1 MNHPRQTDDSQ
12 TAATAERSVARD
24 FVQLPR
30 RQIAFTMVGVLLAMF
45 LAALDQTVVA
55 TAMPRII
62 AELGGFDRY
71 TWVTTAYL
79 VASTTAV
86 PIVGRLTDIYGRK
99 VFYVGGIIVFLVG
112 SALAGTSQT
121 MNQLIAFRA
130 VQGLGG
136 GVIMANSF
144 VAIADLFPPETRG
157 KYQGFLGVVFGLSSV
172 IGPTLGGFITDAAS
186 WNWIF
191 LVNLP
196 LGVPVIFLIAFMF
209 PKIAPEVESRKL
221 DYAGMAALII
231 SVVPVLLALSWG
243 GAQYEWASPQV
254 AGTLAFGLIMGAAFV
269 FIESRAESPIM
280 PLEIYR
286 NPMVAVSL
294 IATFLTGFG
303 MFGGIIFIPLFFQG
317 VLGASATSSG
327 SFLTPMMLG
336 IVAGASVSG
345 QLLAR
350 TPIGYRAFALA
361 GTALMAVGL
370 FLMTTLDADTSFQRA
385 VGYIVVMGVGLGC
398 TFPTFTLAVQNSIPF
413 RLMGVAT
420 SALQFYR
427 TIGGTLGLALLG
439 AAMSARFASRLDDAL
454 PESVA
459 GALPASD
466 LDALKDNPQALMEP
480 SALDGVFQSAGADG
494 EALAQ
499 SFLASLQDA
508 LAGAIGDVFTI
519 SLILVAA
526 SVAATVFLRAPKP
539 AASGGQGGSPSAPPS
554 SPSPETAA

>member
-1 MNHPRQTDDSQ
+1 MNRPPDTENSQ
-12 TAATAERSVARD
+12 TAASASEQSVARD

-30 RQIAFTMVGVLLAMF
+30 RQIVFTMAGVLLAMF

-62 AELGGFDRY
+62 ADLGGFDRY

-99 VFYVGGIIVFLVG
+99 IFYVGGIIVFLAG

-157 KYQGFLGVVFGLSSV
+157 KYQGFLGVVFGLSS
-172 IGPTLGGFITDAAS
+172 ILGPTLGGFITDAFA

-209 PKIAPEVESRKL
+209 PKIRPEVESRKL
-221 DYAGMAALII
+221 DYAGMAALILA
-231 SVVPVLLALSWG
+231 VVPTLLALSWG

-254 AGTLAFGLIMGAAFV
+254 AGTLAFGLLMGAAFV

-286 NPMVAVSL
+286 NPMVAASL

-317 VLGASATSSG
+317 VLGASATDSG
-327 SFLTPMMLG
+327 GFLTPMMLG

-350 TPIGYRAFALA
+350 TPIGYRAFALV

-370 FLMTTLDADTSFQRA
+370 FLMTTLDADATFGQA
-385 VGYIVVMGVGLGC
+385 VAYIVAMGVGLGC

-413 RLMGVAT
+413 RMMGVAT

-427 TIGGTLGLALLG
+427 TIGGTLGLALMG
-439 AAMSARFASRLDDAL
+439 AAMTARFASHLDETMPQSVADAL
-454 PESVA
+454 PSGE
-459 GALPASD
+459 

-480 SALDGVFQSAGADG
+480 SALGGLFEGADG
-494 EALAQ
+494 KAMAEAA
-499 SFLASLQDA
+499 LASLREA
-508 LAGAIGDVFTI
+508 LAGAISDVFAI

-539 AASGGQGGSPSAPPS
+539 KPADGGRASS
-554 SPSPETAA
+554 SSSGTAAR

>member
-1 MNHPRQTDDSQ
+1 MNRSRGQDTPAPSADQ
-12 TAATAERSVARD
+12 SVAKD

-30 RQIAFTMVGVLLAMF
+30 RQIVLTMVGVLLALF
-45 LAALDQTVVA
+45 LAALDQTVVS

-62 AELGGFDRY
+62 ADLGGFDRF

-99 VFYVGGIIVFLVG
+99 IFYVLGIVVFLIG
-112 SALAGTSQT
+112 SVLAGTSQT

-157 KYQGFLGVVFGLSSV
+157 KYQGFVGVVFGMSSV
-172 IGPTLGGFITDAAS
+172 IGPTLGGFITDNLS
-186 WNWIF
+186 WNWVF
-191 LVNLP
+191 LVNIP
-196 LGVPVIFLIAFMF
+196 LGIPVAVLIALLF
-209 PKIAPEVESRKL
+209 PTIKPEVESRKL
-221 DYAGMAALII
+221 DYAGMVTLILA
-231 SVVPVLLALSWG
+231 VVPALLALSWG
-243 GAQYEWASPQV
+243 GVQYEWASAQV
-254 AGTLAFGLIMGAAFV
+254 IGLLVFGLAMAAAFV
-269 FIESRAESPIM
+269 LIESRAESPIM

-286 NPMVAVSL
+286 NPMVSVSL

-336 IVAGASVSG
+336 IVFGATISG
-345 QLLAR
+345 QMLSR
-350 TPIGYRAFALA
+350 TGLNYRAFALL
-361 GTALMAVGL
+361 GTALMTLGL
-370 FLMTTLDADTSFQRA
+370 FLLTTMDETTGFARA

-413 RLMGVAT
+413 RLMGTAT

-427 TIGGTLGLALLG
+427 TIGGTLGLAMLG
-439 AAMSARFASRLDDAL
+439 AVMANRFASRLGASLPEEVGQAL
-454 PESVA
+454 PRERI
-459 GALPASD
+459 
-466 LDALKDNPQALMEP
+466 DAIAENPQALVDP
-480 SALDGVFQSAGADG
+480 SALSELQARFAESGPDG
-494 EALAQ
+494 AQ
-499 SFLASLQDA
+499 MAQQLLTTLKAS
-508 LAGAIGDVFTI
+508 LAGAIGDVFMV
-519 SLILVAA
+519 SLVLVAA
-526 SVAATVFLRAPKP
+526 SAVATLFLRAPK
-539 AASGGQGGSPSAPPS
+539 AAPRQAGD
-554 SPSPETAA
+554 

>member
-1 MNHPRQTDDSQ
+1 MSRPQQTNDSQ
-12 TAATAERSVARD
+12 TAATADQSVARD

-30 RQIAFTMVGVLLAMF
+30 RQIVFTMAGVLLAMF

-62 AELGGFDRY
+62 ADLGGFDRY

-99 VFYVGGIIVFLVG
+99 IFYVGGIIVFLVG

-172 IGPTLGGFITDAAS
+172 LGPTLGGFITDAFA

-209 PKIAPEVESRKL
+209 PKIRPEVESRKL
-221 DYAGMAALII
+221 DFAGMAALVLA
-231 SVVPVLLALSWG
+231 VVPTLLALSWG

-254 AGTLAFGLIMGAAFV
+254 AGTLAFGLLMAAAFA

-286 NPMVAVSL
+286 NPMVAASL

-317 VLGASATSSG
+317 VLGASATDSG
-327 SFLTPMMLG
+327 GFLTPMMLG

-370 FLMTTLDADTSFQRA
+370 FLMTTLDADATFGQA
-385 VGYIVVMGVGLGC
+385 VAYIVAMGVGLGC
-398 TFPTFTLAVQNSIPF
+398 TFPTFTLAVQNSVPF

-420 SALQFYR
+420 AALQFYR

-439 AAMSARFASRLDDAL
+439 AVMTARFASHLDETMPQSVADAL
-454 PESVA
+454 PSGE
-459 GALPASD
+459 
-466 LDALKDNPQALMEP
+466 LDALKDNPQALMDP
-480 SALDGVFQSAGADG
+480 SALGGMFGGADG
-494 EALAQ
+494 KMMADAA
-499 SFLASLQDA
+499 LASLQDA
-508 LAGAIGDVFTI
+508 LAGAISDVFAV

-539 AASGGQGGSPSAPPS
+539 KPADNPAAK
-554 SPSPETAA
+554 AAAR